1 MREYIKKLISS
12 SNDADDKRFISI
24 GSFLILVIMVAIKA
38 LGGQIDNTLIYVFAS
53 LTGGQSVLTVI
64 DRFTNK

>member
-24 GSFLILVIMVAIKA
+24 SSFLVLVIMVAIKA

>member
-1 MREYIKKLISS
+1 MREYVKKLISS

-24 GSFLILVIMVAIKA
+24 GSFLVLVIMVAIKA